1 MAAPWDEGLR
11 SDERG
16 AHKQQTSG
24 VLERTQFDE
33 GERECLSWVPPRSA
47 CLTSDRFDVTLTDVR
62 DKCRG
67 RGRGR
72 GIAVVAVVAAR
83 VLVLAL
89 ALTLCRHCLK
99 SWLGLSCRS

>member
-1 MAAPWDEGLR
+1 MAL
-11 SDERG
+11 
-16 AHKQQTSG
+16 
-24 VLERTQFDE
+24 
-33 GERECLSWVPPRSA
+33 LSWTPPAPRVELPT
-47 CLTSDRFDVTLTDVR
+47 CDVTLTGQAAR

-99 SWLGLSCRS
+99 SWSGPSWRS